1 MNLTDKISRVI
12 EILKKNSRNF
22 KTPVVTEV
30 AAQKKEPFK
39 VLISCLLSL
48 RTKDAVTWKA
58 SETLFRIAET
68 PEKLSALSVDE
79 IERAIYPVGFYKTK
93 ARRIKEISKILI
105 EKYGSSVPDD
115 IDELLKLKGVG
126 RKTANIVMVY
136 GFGKEGLPIDTHCHR
151 IPNRLGWIKTKNPEE
166 TEKSLR
172 NLIPKKHWFDFNDLF
187 VQFGQNICKPV
198 KPLCNI
204 CPIREYCKYYKKA
217 KEPVKKNQK
226 NNYVKGRDDY

>member
-1 MNLTDKISRVI
+1 MNIRNRISIVI
-12 EILKKNSRNF
+12 EILKKSSRNF
-22 KTPVVTEV
+22 KSPVVTEV
-30 AAQKKEPFK
+30 AVQTRDPFK

-58 SETLFRIAET
+58 SERLFRIADT
-68 PEKLSALSVDE
+68 PEKLSSLSINE
-79 IERAIYPVGFYKTK
+79 IEKAIYPVGFYKTK

-115 IDELLKLKGVG
+115 FDELLKLKGVG

-166 TEKSLR
+166 TEKALR
-172 NLIPKKHWFDFNDLF
+172 DLIPKKHWFEFNDLF

-204 CPIREYCKYYKKA
+204 CPISKYCNYYKKS
-217 KEPVKKNQK
+217 KKK
-226 NNYVKGRDDY
+226 